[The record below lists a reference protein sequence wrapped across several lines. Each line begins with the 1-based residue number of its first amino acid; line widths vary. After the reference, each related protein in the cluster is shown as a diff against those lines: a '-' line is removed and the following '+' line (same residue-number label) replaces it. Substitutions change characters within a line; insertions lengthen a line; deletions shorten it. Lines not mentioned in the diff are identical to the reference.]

1 MQYPA
6 FNPVAVEIG
15 PWQLGPLPLHIQIR
29 WYGLMYVLSF
39 IMAYFLI
46 QRQAKHQKLK
56 ITADDVSD
64 LLFYLILGVL
74 LGGRIGYILFY
85 NLQQYIQHPSEIL
98 AIWHGGMSFHGG
110 LVGVALG
117 TAYFVRKK
125 KIDFWHL
132 ADVVAPVGPFG
143 LLLGRMGNFINGELW
158 GRPTDVAWGMV
169 FPMDPYQLKRHP
181 SQLYEGFF
189 EGLVCGLIC
198 WFVAKMPN
206 RPRGLIMGL
215 FVTLYGIA
223 RFFIEY
229 YREPDAQLG
238 LLLGGTLSMGQILCL
253 AMVVVGIGLMVYV
266 TKRGVRADDPTGTPA
281 RSALAT
287 AAGAAAPGD
296 APAQAQAEPVRAE
309 ATDTEPPADPSQ
321 PAHGTGGA

>member
-6 FNPVAVEIG
+6 FNPVALEIG
-15 PWQLGPLPLHIQIR
+15 PWQLGPLPVHIQIR
-29 WYGLMYVLSF
+29 WYGLMYVISF

-46 QRQAKHQKLK
+46 QKQAKYQKLK

-85 NLQQYIQHPSEIL
+85 NLQQYLQNPREIL

-110 LVGVALG
+110 LAGVALG

-125 KIDFWHL
+125 KLDFWHL
-132 ADVVAPVGPFG
+132 ADVVAPVAPFG
-143 LLLGRMGNFINGELW
+143 LLLGRLGNFINGELW

-181 SQLYEGFF
+181 SQLYESFF
-189 EGLVCGLIC
+189 EGLVIGLIC
-198 WFVAKMPN
+198 WQVAKIQK
-206 RPRGLIMGL
+206 RPRGLMMGL
-215 FVTLYGIA
+215 FITLYGMA
-223 RFFIEY
+223 RFVIEY
-229 YREPDAQLG
+229 FREPDAQLG

-253 AMVVVGIGLMVYV
+253 AMVVIGLGLIAYV
-266 TKRGVRADDPTGTPA
+266 VKRGVPA
-281 RSALAT
+281 SA
-287 AAGAAAPGD
+287 PSD
-296 APAQAQAEPVRAE
+296 APAPAAPVA
-309 ATDTEPPADPSQ
+309 AVAPDGTDSDGPAGADPEPPADPGQ
-321 PAHGTGGA
+321 PAAGTGGA